1 MTELIVDL
9 DQLTLIEQNRILLQ
23 YQADQWLAANRVT
36 AQCWLQSLG
45 TNPNKEPTG
54 PITATVRCHEGDWGQ
69 WSYKLCLEQRVEL
82 TSLVDL
88 DDLNSLYF
96 DLDAHR
102 GIALFVL
109 PEQQT

>member
-1 MTELIVDL
+1 MTELRVDL
-9 DQLTLIEQNRILLQ
+9 DQLTLVEQNRILLQ
-23 YQADQWLAANRVT
+23 YQADQWLAANRMT

-45 TNPNKEPTG
+45 DNPNAPTG
-54 PITATVRCHEGDWGQ
+54 PITVTVRVCEGEWGH
-69 WSYKLCLEQRVEL
+69 WTYRLCLEQRVEL
-82 TSLVDL
+82 SSLVDL

-96 DLDAHR
+96 DLDPHR